1 MSSSDA
7 TGTGQG
13 TEREPPAP
21 GEWVPLDEA
30 REIFAPPPPP
40 GKQGLADRYRY
51 FRGQVEQFPRRNPF
65 SLSQGFDSAKTQR
78 DSARSQLDSHLWKLL
93 KAGELIG
100 RGKSAAFGSGW
111 DKQFSPDE
119 WDYLK
124 SAPDNIVRSTIDKRA
139 WYSVQVCQPAP
150 LAVAAPLASGPED
163 LPPTWT
169 RAEQVVERCY
179 PDHWAEVKRIGYIP
193 LFVGEPNPARD
204 RADEAASKLCNA
216 IAEAVLSGK
225 AQLGCFPRTGDPSA
239 SITAISND
247 LLILNRLQF
256 SAMSLTLALALGEG
270 GAVSPLFLR
279 TAQPVLSVPGAP
291 GTSEQAAPARP
302 MPTHHPDAEINLL
315 INQLTNPTEV
325 AAIKLLLDEL
335 HAHTGPLPTKGE
347 WLKKFRNIPQVRAAN
362 LADDAFNIRLWPI
375 MTKANTALSRRG
387 ARRKT
392 IGKTR

>member
-1 MSSSDA
+1 MAVPRRPTAPAAPGLARLAATRQHAGGAARSGRRTARPHARSAAPLRFLHGVNRREAVVSSSDA

-169 RAEQVVERCY
+169 LAEQVVERCY

-270 GAVSPLFLR
+270 GRCRRCSYERRSPCCLCQVR
-279 TAQPVLSVPGAP
+279 QAP
-291 GTSEQAAPARP
+291 RSKPRPHVRCRPTIP
-302 MPTHHPDAEINLL
+302 MP
-315 INQLTNPTEV
+315 
-325 AAIKLLLDEL
+325 
-335 HAHTGPLPTKGE
+335 
-347 WLKKFRNIPQVRAAN
+347 R
-362 LADDAFNIRLWPI
+362 
-375 MTKANTALSRRG
+375 
-387 ARRKT
+387 
-392 IGKTR
+392 